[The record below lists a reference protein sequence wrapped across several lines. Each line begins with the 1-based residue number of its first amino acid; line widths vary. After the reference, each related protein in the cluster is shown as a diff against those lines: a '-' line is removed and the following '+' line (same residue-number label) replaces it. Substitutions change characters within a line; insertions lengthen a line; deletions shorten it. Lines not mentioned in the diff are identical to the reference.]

1 VRREWED
8 ALHRGDVDALEQL
21 LDRGADI
28 NALDRHSRTSVMIAA
43 HTGQAAVVKLLASR
57 GAALDRRAKYHL
69 TALMLA
75 VIGGHLD
82 VVRLL
87 VDAGADV
94 TVRGSGAPGFEGKTA
109 LDLAKAAGRR
119 DIEACLGGR

>member
-1 VRREWED
+1 VTREWQD
-8 ALHRGDVDALEQL
+8 ALGRGDAHALEQL

-28 NALDRHSRTSVMIAA
+28 NALDRHSQTSVMIAA
-43 HTGQAAVVKLLASR
+43 HQGHAAVVRLLAGR
-57 GAALDRRAKYHL
+57 GAALDRCAKHHL

-75 VIGGHLD
+75 VIGGHLE
-82 VVRLL
+82 VVRVL

-94 TVRGSGAPGFEGKTA
+94 TVRGSGAPGFDGKTA

-119 DIEACLGGR
+119 DIEACLAGR